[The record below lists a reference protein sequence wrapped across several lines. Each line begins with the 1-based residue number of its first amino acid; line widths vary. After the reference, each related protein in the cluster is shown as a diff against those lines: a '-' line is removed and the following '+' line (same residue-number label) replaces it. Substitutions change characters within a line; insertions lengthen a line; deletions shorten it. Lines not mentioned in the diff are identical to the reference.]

1 MPVLAAPAVAGQD
14 TPVATVLEAERAL
27 ARAMHGR
34 DAAALDALLDPAF
47 VLRGSPDVGRDEW
60 IANALTRCWGDRFD
74 LNNLDARAA
83 GDAIVAS
90 FEHAFYVDPITCE
103 PARLASLVTD
113 VWVEREGRW
122 RLLVRHAG
130 TTGRGLERQFAREL
144 EPPPLLEAS
153 GELSFV
159 ATAGNTDTSTLG
171 AAASLAWRPGRHT
184 THVVMGFVRSE
195 AGDVERAR
203 ALWLEARQ
211 SWSASERIEAFGDAR
226 VRRDRFA
233 GIDGRL
239 ALDAGLAYRVLNER
253 QHSLRAD
260 LSAGV
265 VRENRVAGN
274 DLTFGSANAGLAW
287 RWARGPSSSPS
298 ARSSRAISRPGAT
311 GARRAPPGCRSSSR
325 ACCRSSWRTRWT
337 TCDSP
342 SPASAAPTAC
352 SPRRW
357 SSRSAG
363 ASRSRSLEG
372 CHRGSPRA
380 APCAG
385 RRAGIY

>member
-1 MPVLAAPAVAGQD
+1 MSNGLVLLAAVCLMPVLAAPAVAGQD

-74 LNNLDARAA
+74 LSNLDGRAA

-287 RWARGPSSSPS
+287 RWARGSVELSERAQLTSSL
-298 ARSSRAISRPGAT
+298 ATRGAWRA
-311 GARRAPPGCRSSSR
+311 
-325 ACCRSSWRTRWT
+325 
-337 TCDSP
+337 
-342 SPASAAPTAC
+342 ASAAGLSVVLTRVLSLKLAHTLDYVRQPV
-352 SPRRW
+352 PGFRRTD
-357 SSRSAG
+357 SVLST
-363 ASRSRSLEG
+363 SLVVTI
-372 CHRGSPRA
+372 
-380 APCAG
+380 
-385 RRAGIY
+385 RRRQPIAQP